1 MSEFYYENQ
10 GELTY
15 LVYELGQDDKVDS
28 VSLGMLTN
36 NAIDNIAPII
46 YTEVNERQI
55 LKFNVTARLP
65 LSNYLYG
72 IISRS
77 SMIDILY
84 GISKALLASEEY
96 MLNKDCFV
104 LNDNYIYVDVNT
116 KAITMICLPVET
128 ESDQKY
134 DLRRRYFKELI
145 FKTTYD
151 LHDNNDYLAAII
163 NSLNGSSNFSVKR
176 FYDVLSELN
185 PKQAVEPAAQTTQT
199 HSRKTSGTT
208 VQTSGVDEPGIPD
221 NLKPYI
227 NNVKPHVPEGEDDG
241 LIISVPTKKEKPM
254 SLLYLLRNYN
264 KENLKIYK
272 AQRSGNTSRKP
283 KDGKVSGKVKKPIG
297 FDIPGQESNPYTPN
311 EKINIPDGNNPKV
324 PNRTPAAPAST
335 SNSGQRGPEPVF
347 RPDDFGDTVYV
358 DDTSEISVT
367 TLFND
372 RSNSKITPTLIRK
385 RNNERIRIDSPV
397 FRIGRDSGF
406 NNYAVT
412 DNRYVGHTHCHI
424 VSRGG
429 EFFLVDDNSK
439 NHTYLDGQQIPPST
453 EIKLSHGQKFRLSD
467 EEFEFLLY

>member
-1 MSEFYYENQ
+1 MSDFYYENQ

-55 LKFNVTARLP
+55 LKFDVTARIP
-65 LSNYLYG
+65 MSNYLYG
-72 IISRS
+72 KISRS

-128 ESDQKY
+128 ESEQKI

-151 LHDNNDYLAAII
+151 LHENNGYLAAII
-163 NSLNGSSNFSVKR
+163 NSLNGSTNFSVKK
-176 FYDVLSELN
+176 FYDVLSELKTK
-185 PKQAVEPAAQTTQT
+185 PSVKSSVQTAQT
-199 HSRKTSGTT
+199 RDYMAPGTT
-208 VQTSGVDEPGIPD
+208 APGITD
-221 NLKPYI
+221 DL
-227 NNVKPHVPEGEDDG
+227 KPHVEIVKPPVPGGGSDG
-241 LIISVPTKKEKPM
+241 LINPAPAKKEKPM

-264 KENLKIYK
+264 KENLEKYR
-272 AQRSGNTSRKP
+272 AQRSGNTPSEP
-283 KDGKVSGKVKKPIG
+283 KGKVSGKGKKPMG

-311 EKINIPDGNNPKV
+311 EKINIPEGNNPKA
-324 PNRTPAAPAST
+324 PNRMPSAPASP
-335 SNSGQRGPEPVF
+335 SNSGQRGPSAVL
-347 RPDDFGDTVYV
+347 RPDDFGDTVYA

-372 RSNSKITPTLIRK
+372 RSNFKTTPTLVRK
-385 RNNERIRIDSPV
+385 RNNERIRIDAPV
-397 FRIGRDSGF
+397 FRIGRDASF

-424 VSRGG
+424 VSRDG

-439 NHTYLDGQQIPPST
+439 NHTYLDGSQIPPST
-453 EIKLSHGQKFRLSD
+453 EIKLSHGQKIRLSD
-467 EEFEFLLY
+467 EEFEFRLY